1 MTDFHVPPAGMRA
14 LPSPAGEPDAH
25 QLADDAAVLAVPSR
39 VDRRTGSRPQQ
50 LLIADDQDDL
60 RRMWRFWLDLSNFT
74 VVEARDGLE
83 ALAHAQS
90 QRPLAIVMD
99 LWMPRLD
106 GLSAVERIRASQ
118 DTAGIPIIGVTAQGL
133 HTRISDAFAG
143 LCDIVLE
150 KPIDPEE
157 LLNQIRKALGLRRD
171 QA

>member
-60 RRMWRFWLDLSNFT
+60 RRMWRFWLDLCNFT

-99 LWMPRLD
+99 VWMPRLD

-171 QA
+171 QS